1 MQDDFNGL
9 RCALAIFSGIMI
21 YYFGITE
28 RLRTLRYPIFT
39 GEDVREVTAAV
50 SSYDP
55 FCEKEV
61 LKRPQAFQNLK
72 Y

>member
-1 MQDDFNGL
+1 
-9 RCALAIFSGIMI
+9 MI
-21 YYFGITE
+21 YYFGITK

-39 GEDVREVTAAV
+39 GEDAAV

>member
-1 MQDDFNGL
+1 
-9 RCALAIFSGIMI
+9 MI

-39 GEDVREVTAAV
+39 GEEVTAAV

-61 LKRPQAFQNLK
+61 LKRLQAFQNLK

>member
-1 MQDDFNGL
+1 
-9 RCALAIFSGIMI
+9 MI

-39 GEDVREVTAAV
+39 EEVTAAV

-61 LKRPQAFQNLK
+61 LKRTQAFQNLK

>member
-1 MQDDFNGL
+1 
-9 RCALAIFSGIMI
+9 MI
-21 YYFGITE
+21 YYFGITD
-28 RLRTLRYPIFT
+28 RLRTLRYPIFM
-39 GEDVREVTAAV
+39 GEDTAAV
-50 SSYDP
+50 SSYDPFYDP